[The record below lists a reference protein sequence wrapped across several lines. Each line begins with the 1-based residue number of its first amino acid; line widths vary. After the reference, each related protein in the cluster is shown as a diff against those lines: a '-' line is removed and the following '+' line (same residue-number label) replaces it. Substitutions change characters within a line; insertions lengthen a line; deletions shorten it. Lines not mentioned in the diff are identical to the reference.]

1 MSNNNNM
8 DDTSLGQ
15 SNAAVAMANSAIDN
29 ARRAAATSRSRR
41 EEEYTATPTE
51 MYRSQFDRP
60 STPKLHPVPGTA
72 EYVKNDYAHLRF
84 KGGDGDKSSGS
95 VSTELDLKH
104 NDNAYHVV
112 ATLVTDRLLPK
123 LAANSSY
130 YTVSQADVE
139 FFGQMLPP
147 SVRRAF
153 VEALRYRLENHNSS
167 LGEFTPLEKITMQCQ
182 MLGLNRERN
191 VLLDLGKGSGMTVSI
206 SLSMK
211 DAINALCVI
220 QHELM
225 RLTHPTHPCSMI
237 NNQNNHSTQFTIV
250 VTWTSCKL
258 RRPISTAQL
267 PYPTE

>member
-72 EYVKNDYAHLRF
+72 EYVKNDYAHLSF
-84 KGGDGDKSSGS
+84 KGGAGDKSSGS

-104 NDNAYHVV
+104 NNNAYHVV

-130 YTVSQADVE
+130 YTVLQADVE

-153 VEALRYRLENHNSS
+153 VEALRYRLENNKSS

-191 VLLDLGKGSGMTVSI
+191 VLLDLGKGSGMTVSF
-206 SLSMK
+206 SLSMR
-211 DAINALCVI
+211 DVC
-220 QHELM
+220 
-225 RLTHPTHPCSMI
+225 
-237 NNQNNHSTQFTIV
+237 IV
-250 VTWTSCKL
+250 CNS
-258 RRPISTAQL
+258 I
-267 PYPTE
+267 